1 MIDARA
7 LTRDHGIKGLAF
19 SIVWHLCFIIL
30 FIPVFSSMEPVGY
43 SAKTVFLGDILNDA
57 DLSSSGKATPENS
70 RRDSIIIARQ
80 LQDYFSKGIN
90 VVYKP
95 KAEVVSNSEN
105 IRDVQKIKA
114 LSSETR
120 ARFEK
125 LVFGLDDYSLY
136 LERVD
141 FGELKRIRARE
152 DLSSYVD
159 FEVLLG
165 SDGMVRSIRKTG
177 ASGDPGLDLYIMR
190 KLRVAV
196 FKDFIAKGRWVGI
209 RFKIKD

>member
-7 LTRDHGIKGLAF
+7 LTRDHAIKGLVF
-19 SIVWHLCFIIL
+19 SIIWHLCFLIL
-30 FIPVFSSMEPVGY
+30 FVPVFSSMDPLRY
-43 SAKTVFLGDILNDA
+43 SVKAVFLGDILNNA
-57 DLSSSGKATPENS
+57 DLSSAGKAMPDTS
-70 RRDSIIIARQ
+70 RRVDIPIARKT
-80 LQDYFSKGIN
+80 QDYFSKGMN

-95 KAEVVSNSEN
+95 KAEVARNPVN
-105 IRDVQKIKA
+105 IRDEQKIDV
-114 LSSETR
+114 LSSGTR
-120 ARFEK
+120 ARFDK

-141 FGELKRIRARE
+141 FGELKRIRARD

-165 SDGMVRSIRKTG
+165 RDGMVRSIRKTG

-196 FKDFIAKGRWVGI
+196 FKDFIARGSWVGI